1 MINPIDTLSLE
12 LLEWYREEYLTK
24 ISKHTVFKEI
34 LTRFIFNINDLKV
47 LSN

>member
-12 LLEWYREEYLTK
+12 SLEQYSEENLAKFNNY
-24 ISKHTVFKEI
+24 TVFKEI